1 VNDTYIAILP
11 ILISFIAAFSII
23 IFDLFLKKPLNIIKG
38 FSLFFAIL
46 TIIPAILFNKI
57 TAIGFNGQIIFDNL
71 SYLFVFL
78 ISFISLTIIILGFSY
93 NKERGVVFNE
103 YYALL
108 FLAQAGLIGFV
119 SSYNI
124 LVLFLSL
131 EIFSFS
137 SYILTGI
144 AKDRISSEAVF
155 KYFYL
160 GIVSSS
166 FGLLGLSFLYG
177 GSGTLDLRIILQ
189 NGNMNNLIIGG
200 LLLFLINLFF
210 KFSLSPFHIWTPDV
224 YEGTITP
231 IAGYFSVAP
240 KLAIIL
246 VMIRIISLK
255 QFNVIPFKDI
265 IWIIS
270 AITILWGN
278 IAALKQ
284 KNLKRVMAYS
294 TIAHSGYISM
304 GFMLNYEFA
313 KKYLLFYGI
322 IYIFLNLI
330 VFAFL
335 NHLIKDGKDTVALDD
350 ISGLSSKKPLE
361 TFILSLSL
369 LSLAGFPPTIGF
381 FAKFYLFIGLI
392 KSGFIFITL
401 IAVLGTLI
409 SVFYY
414 FRIIMYM
421 YIKEGDK
428 DYIFNMGGRLV
439 LFICGII
446 IIITS
451 FYPQL
456 IFNFIKG
463 I

>member
-1 VNDTYIAILP
+1 VNDTYVAILP
-11 ILISFIAAFSII
+11 ILISFIAAFTII
-23 IFDLFLKKPLNIIKG
+23 MFDLFLSKPHKIIKG
-38 FSLFFAIL
+38 FSLFFAAL
-46 TIIPAILFNKI
+46 TIVPAVFYRGI
-57 TAIGFNGQIIFDNL
+57 TTIGFKGQIIFDNL

-78 ISFISLTIIILGFSY
+78 IALISFTIIILGFSY
-93 NKERGVVFNE
+93 NKERKVIYNE

-144 AKDRISSEAVF
+144 AKDRLSSEAVF

-160 GIVSSS
+160 GIISSS

-177 GSGTLDLRIILQ
+177 GSGTLDLRIILK
-189 NGNMNNLIIGG
+189 NSHLNNLILGG
-200 LLLFLINLFF
+200 LLLFLMNLFF
-210 KFSLSPFHIWTPDV
+210 KFSLSPFHTWTPDV
-224 YEGTITP
+224 YEGTTTP

-240 KLAIIL
+240 KLAIIFAML
-246 VMIRIISLK
+246 RIISLK
-255 QFNVIPFKDI
+255 QLSGEPLQDI

-270 AITILWGN
+270 AITIIWGN
-278 IAALKQ
+278 ITALKQ
-284 KNLKRVMAYS
+284 KNLKRLMAYS
-294 TIAHSGYISM
+294 AIAHSGYMAM

-322 IYIFLNLI
+322 IYLFLNLT
-330 VFAFL
+330 VFTFL
-335 NHLIKDGKDTVALDD
+335 NYLIKDGKDTVNIND

-361 TFILSLSL
+361 SFVLSLAL

-381 FAKFYLFIGLI
+381 FAKFYLFVGLI
-392 KSGFIFITL
+392 KSGFVFISL

-414 FRIIMYM
+414 FRIISFM
-421 YIKEGDK
+421 YIKEGDR
-428 DYIFNMGGRLV
+428 DLIFGMGGKLL
-439 LFICGII
+439 LFICGIMI
-446 IIITS
+446 IVSS